1 MSMATR
7 ENETKD
13 ELLVRKNIFV
23 KASPERAFDVFTQKM
38 ATWWPLESHH
48 IGKAKAIDARFE
60 MKPGGRVYEVG
71 EDGTECTWGTVLVID
86 RPRRFVWR
94 WELSATWQHDA
105 SIDTEIDV
113 TFVAENGGTRVTL
126 EHKKLGA
133 YGTKAAEMATALGGQ
148 GGWSALLDLFA
159 KAAEAA

>member
-1 MSMATR
+1 MSMAT
-7 ENETKD
+7 NETKD

-23 KASPERAFDVFTQKM
+23 NASPERAFDVFTQKM
-38 ATWWPLESHH
+38 ATWWPLETHK

-60 MKPGGRVYEVG
+60 MKPGGRAYEIG
-71 EDGTECTWGTVLVID
+71 EDGTECTWGTVLVVD

-126 EHKKLGA
+126 EHRKLGA
-133 YGTKAAEMATALGGQ
+133 YGDKALEMKKTLSGEGAWGK
-148 GGWSALLDLFA
+148 LLELFA
-159 KAAEAA
+159 KAASAA